1 MGELV
6 EKQGEIKQLSDP
18 KTGWLAKSNKLLLS
32 NLNKKLT
39 ATQNVLFS
47 LALLH
52 VKMTDEVVK
61 AEFGIDEVFKLTGNA
76 KYERYELKSI
86 TKDRTEVSGASIN
99 IEADLKSEN
108 PLDYIGGTFQIFS
121 DIRYIKGK
129 YHAYFNTTKD
139 EKGFSPILELLK
151 SAENNPLM
159 YNIHTFSKLKSSGQ
173 TLYEKILVSSGNN
186 TNSVFLSLEEIKMLF
201 KATGKTMNNFKSL
214 NDKHLSPAIKDI
226 NEHTELNVEA
236 VKIKEG
242 RSIVGVELRW
252 SLEKVSLPASE
263 KQLSLM
269 NNLYVQMKK
278 HELVEPKDIK
288 LLEKLENNHL
298 LNSREAQGVIAIALG
313 RVNELEQEVKIAPVT
328 SLDKI
333 VSEFDFSEVEKL
345 FPRLSKKTKKLII
358 KTLQEFQKEE
368 QNDIL
373 KYAVDIAKQNNA
385 RNVNYLI
392 TLLNEWI
399 IEDIQTKNQ
408 AVAFHDQTYG
418 ETLPDMEN
426 VKPSEDF
433 LNAMDLW
440 KES

>member
-18 KTGWLAKSNKLLLS
+18 KTGWLTKSNKLLLS

-242 RSIVGVELRW
+242 RSVVGVELRW

>member
-1 MGELV
+1 MNELV
-6 EKQGEIKQLSDP
+6 EKQGEINQLSDP

-52 VKMTDEVVK
+52 VKMKNEVVK
-61 AEFGIDEVFKLTGNA
+61 AEFGIDEVIELTKNA
-76 KYERYELKSI
+76 KYERYEKKI
-86 TKDRTEVSGASIN
+86 IEKDHTEVSGASIN
-99 IEADLKSEN
+99 IEANIETDKGLE
-108 PLDYIGGTFQIFS
+108 YIGGTFQIFS
-121 DIRYIKGK
+121 SIRYIRGK
-129 YHAYFNTTKD
+129 YHVYFDTTKD
-139 EKGFSPILELLK
+139 ENGFSPILELLK
-151 SAENNPLM
+151 SAEKNPLM

-173 TLYEKILVSSGNN
+173 TLYEKILVSSGNK
-186 TNSVFLSLEEIKMLF
+186 TNSVFMSLEEIKMLF

-278 HELVEPKDIK
+278 HDLIERKDIK

-298 LNSREAQGVIAIALG
+298 LNSKEAQGVIAIALG
-313 RVNELEQEVKIAPVT
+313 RVNELEQEVKVAPVT

-345 FPRLSKKTKKLII
+345 FPKLSKKTKKLII
-358 KTLQEFQKEE
+358 KALQEFQKEE
-368 QNDIL
+368 QNEIL
-373 KYAVDIAKQNNA
+373 EYAVNIAKQNNA

-418 ETLPDMEN
+418 ETLPDMGDI
-426 VKPSEDF
+426 KPSEEF

>member
-1 MGELV
+1 MNELV
-6 EKQGEIKQLSDP
+6 EKQGEINQLSDP

-32 NLNKKLT
+32 NLNKKLS

-61 AEFGIDEVFKLTGNA
+61 AEFGIDEVIKLTGNT
-76 KYERYELKSI
+76 RYEKYILKYI

-99 IEADLKSEN
+99 IEANLDSDN

-139 EKGFSPILELLK
+139 ENGFSPILELLK
-151 SAENNPLM
+151 STENNPLM

-173 TLYEKILVSSGNN
+173 TLYEKILVSSGNK
-186 TNSVFLSLEEIKMLF
+186 TNNVFLTLEEIKTLF

-236 VKIKEG
+236 IKIKEG
-242 RSIVGVELRW
+242 RSVVGVELRW

-263 KQLSLM
+263 KQLALM
-269 NNLYVQMKK
+269 NDLYVQMKK
-278 HELVEPKDIK
+278 HDLVEQKDIK

-298 LNSREAQGVIAIALG
+298 LNSRQAQGVISTALG
-313 RVNELEQEVKIAPVT
+313 RVSELEEELTISPIT
-328 SLDKI
+328 TLDKI
-333 VSEFDFSEVEKL
+333 AEDYDLSSVEKYL
-345 FPRLSKKTKKLII
+345 PRLSRKARKHIVKAL
-358 KTLQEFQKEE
+358 LEFPERERKGILDLAM
-368 QNDIL
+368 DIC
-373 KYAVDIAKQNNA
+373 KQNRA
-385 RNVNYLI
+385 RSVNYLI
-392 TLLNEWI
+392 AMLNEWV
-399 IEDIQTKNQ
+399 IEGVQSRVE
-408 AVAFHDQTYG
+408 ALGLHDQNYG
-418 ETLPDMEN
+418 ELLPDFSN
-426 VKPSEDF
+426 IVISEEF
-433 LNAMDLW
+433 CEAMFLW
-440 KES
+440 KD

>member
-159 YNIHTFSKLKSSGQ
+159 YNIHTFSKLKSLGQ

-242 RSIVGVELRW
+242 RSVVGVELRW

-418 ETLPDMEN
+418 ETLPDMESIN
-426 VKPSEDF
+426 PSEDF

>member
-76 KYERYELKSI
+76 KYERYELKPI

-242 RSIVGVELRW
+242 RSVVGVELRW

>member
-1 MGELV
+1 MNELV
-6 EKQGEIKQLSDP
+6 EKQREINQLSDP

-61 AEFGIDEVFKLTGNA
+61 AEFGIDEVIKLTGNA
-76 KYERYELKSI
+76 KYKKYELKPI

-99 IEADLKSEN
+99 IEANLESDD

-151 SAENNPLM
+151 SAETNPLM

-173 TLYEKILVSSGNN
+173 TLYEKILVLSGNM
-186 TNSVFLSLEEIKMLF
+186 TNSVVLSLQDIKMLF

-226 NEHTELNVEA
+226 NENTELNVEA
-236 VKIKEG
+236 IKIKEG
-242 RSIVGVELRW
+242 RNVIGVELRW
-252 SLEKVSLPASE
+252 SLEKVSLPASK

-269 NNLYVQMKK
+269 NDLYVQMKK
-278 HELVEPKDIK
+278 YELVEQKDIK

-298 LNSREAQGVIAIALG
+298 LNSRQAQGVIATALG
-313 RVNELEQEVKIAPVT
+313 RVNELEREFKILPVT

-333 VSEFDFSEVEKL
+333 AEDFDLSDVEKL
-345 FPRLSKKTKKLII
+345 FPRLSRKTKKYIVKAL
-358 KTLQEFQKEE
+358 LEFSEIE
-368 QNDIL
+368 RSSLLEFALDIC
-373 KYAVDIAKQNNA
+373 KQNRA
-385 RNVNYLI
+385 GNVNYLVAI
-392 TLLNEWI
+392 LNEWV
-399 IEDIQTKNQ
+399 IEGVQSKEQ
-408 AVAFHDQTYG
+408 AVSLHAQNYG
-418 ETLPDMEN
+418 EILPDNSDVEI
-426 VKPSEDF
+426 SDDF
-433 LNAMDLW
+433 LEAMDLW
-440 KES
+440 KDN

>member
-201 KATGKTMNNFKSL
+201 NATGKTMNNFKSL

-236 VKIKEG
+236 VKIKER
-242 RSIVGVELRW
+242 RSVVGVELRW

>member
-242 RSIVGVELRW
+242 RSVVGVELRW

-368 QNDIL
+368 QNDIF

>member
-108 PLDYIGGTFQIFS
+108 PLEYIGGTFQIFS

-201 KATGKTMNNFKSL
+201 NATGKTMNNFKSL

-236 VKIKEG
+236 VKIKER
-242 RSIVGVELRW
+242 RSVVGVELRW

>member
-1 MGELV
+1 MNELV
-6 EKQGEIKQLSDP
+6 EKQGEINQLSDP

-61 AEFGIDEVFKLTGNA
+61 AEFGIDEVIKLTGNA
-76 KYERYELKSI
+76 KYERYELKPI

-99 IEADLKSEN
+99 IEANLDSDN

-139 EKGFSPILELLK
+139 ETGFSPILELLK
-151 SAENNPLM
+151 STENNPLM

-173 TLYEKILVSSGNN
+173 ALYEKILVASGNK
-186 TNSVFLSLEEIKMLF
+186 TNSVDLSVEEIKMLF

-236 VKIKEG
+236 IKIKEG
-242 RSIVGVELRW
+242 RSVVGVELRW

-263 KQLSLM
+263 KQLALM
-269 NNLYVQMKK
+269 NDLYVQMKK
-278 HELVEPKDIK
+278 HDLVERSDIK
-288 LLEKLENNHL
+288 LLEQLENNHL
-298 LNSREAQGVIAIALG
+298 LNSRQAQGVIHTALG
-313 RVNELEQEVKIAPVT
+313 RVSELDQELEISPIT
-328 SLDKI
+328 TLDKI
-333 VSEFDFSEVEKL
+333 AEDYDLSVVEK
-345 FPRLSKKTKKLII
+345 FAPRLSRKARKYIVKAL
-358 KTLQEFQKEE
+358 LEFPERERKGILDLAM
-368 QNDIL
+368 DIC
-373 KYAVDIAKQNNA
+373 KQNRA
-385 RNVNYLI
+385 RSVNYLI
-392 TLLNEWI
+392 AMLNEWV
-399 IEDIQTKNQ
+399 IEGVQSRVE
-408 AVAFHDQTYG
+408 ALGVHDQNYG
-418 ETLPDMEN
+418 ELLPDVSGIEI
-426 VKPSEDF
+426 SDEF
-433 LNAMDLW
+433 HEAMWLW
-440 KES
+440 KE

>member
-52 VKMTDEVVK
+52 VRMTDEVVK

-242 RSIVGVELRW
+242 RSVVGVELRW

>member
-39 ATQNVLFS
+39 STQNVLFS

-61 AEFGIDEVFKLTGNA
+61 AEFGIDEVVKLTGNA
-76 KYERYELKSI
+76 KYERYELKPI

-99 IEADLKSEN
+99 IEADLESEN

-173 TLYEKILVSSGNN
+173 TLYEKILVSSGNK
-186 TNSVFLSLEEIKMLF
+186 TNSVFMSLEEIKMLF

-242 RSIVGVELRW
+242 RSVVGVELRW

-278 HELVEPKDIK
+278 HDLIERKDIK
-288 LLEKLENNHL
+288 LLEKLENNQL
-298 LNSREAQGVIAIALG
+298 LNSKEAQGVIAIALG
-313 RVNELEQEVKIAPVT
+313 RVNELEQEVKVAPVT

-345 FPRLSKKTKKLII
+345 FPKLSKKTKKLII
-358 KTLQEFQKEE
+358 KALQEFQKEE
-368 QNDIL
+368 QNEIL
-373 KYAVDIAKQNNA
+373 EYAVNIAKQNNA

-408 AVAFHDQTYG
+408 AVSFHDQTYG

-426 VKPSEDF
+426 IKPSEDF